1 MNTNIFRRGIDEY
14 IHRDNTDYAILVTG
28 DWGSGK
34 SYYLCNTIADEY
46 NRNDGDE
53 DVFYTV
59 LTASA
64 AGLSSSDQFLSLL
77 FEKIKSNRVLSVL
90 SRSSS
95 FFSTQKDANISLVA
109 SIISSFTNMFQSR
122 RIRKELE
129 KTKKKIILIIDDIER
144 YKGELDE
151 LFAAVQN
158 TFIEKHTHVIY
169 VAYEDDLL
177 ENEYYRKY
185 KEKYIRYTLHFDIL
199 DEDMIRHVAE
209 GADNDRGAFS
219 LLLKEQD
226 NASLIVL
233 WMKKTDIINLRTFI
247 IAVNCYNHFASVC
260 PILDNNQSLY
270 LFFSALTHAA
280 FVKSGSDDGD
290 EDAFASFKK
299 EYNLRSDNLGYLPR
313 FYASYGDFENIEFSP
328 LILSYIK
335 NGYCDPEDIREYIRK
350 DYGLLSEELVALSHL
365 GHYSQQSENQVRVD
379 THTLISSIKE
389 KKLPY
394 SELVNAAK
402 ALSGVEDEL
411 LDESYRETIV
421 NAIED
426 KSYPGRDEY
435 FRDVKLERDTD
446 KTSFSY
452 HVYELLKAQ
461 KEDHDRESERKELMK
476 LFSLAAS
483 DANYIV
489 QDPRFKG
496 SRLFERICT
505 HDLVRQFRNLDDR
518 GLYRVAEVNI
528 NDIASSPDPLTP
540 STIDA
545 LGKIRDELIME
556 TDEGGNMNNKTNR
569 FRKTLAS
576 QIDDIIMKAGQLK

>member
-1 MNTNIFRRGIDEY
+1 M
-14 IHRDNTDYAILVTG
+14 
-28 DWGSGK
+28 
-34 SYYLCNTIADEY
+34 
-46 NRNDGDE
+46 
-53 DVFYTV
+53 TV
-59 LTASA
+59 
-64 AGLSSSDQFLSLL
+64 
-77 FEKIKSNRVLSVL
+77 
-90 SRSSS
+90 
-95 FFSTQKDANISLVA
+95 
-109 SIISSFTNMFQSR
+109 M
-122 RIRKELE
+122 
-129 KTKKKIILIIDDIER
+129 KTHL
-144 YKGELDE
+144 
-151 LFAAVQN
+151 
-158 TFIEKHTHVIY
+158 
-169 VAYEDDLL
+169 
-177 ENEYYRKY
+177 
-185 KEKYIRYTLHFDIL
+185 
-199 DEDMIRHVAE
+199 
-209 GADNDRGAFS
+209 
-219 LLLKEQD
+219 
-226 NASLIVL
+226 
-233 WMKKTDIINLRTFI
+233 
-247 IAVNCYNHFASVC
+247 
-260 PILDNNQSLY
+260 
-270 LFFSALTHAA
+270 
-280 FVKSGSDDGD
+280 
-290 EDAFASFKK
+290 
-299 EYNLRSDNLGYLPR
+299 SDNLGYLPR

-350 DYGLLSEELVALSHL
+350 DYGLVALSHL

-435 FRDVKLERDTD
+435 FCDVKLESDTD

-461 KEDHDRESERKELMK
+461 KEDHDRESERKELLK

-528 NDIASSPDPLTP
+528 NDIASSADPLTP

-556 TDEGGNMNNKTNR
+556 TDEGGHMNNKTNR
-569 FRKTLAS
+569 FRKALAS